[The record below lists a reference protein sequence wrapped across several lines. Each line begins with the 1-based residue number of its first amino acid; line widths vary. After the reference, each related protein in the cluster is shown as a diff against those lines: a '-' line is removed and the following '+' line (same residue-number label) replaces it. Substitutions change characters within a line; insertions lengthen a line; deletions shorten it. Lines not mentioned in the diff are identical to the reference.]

1 MTKAERNDAI
11 VKMYR
16 GGYTQEAIGEMFGIV
31 QAQIGYIVGAEE
43 RVERLSLSDN
53 SQKLSTA
60 HEQVLRKAPKHL
72 QDKIAEVVL
81 TRVES
86 AKPESAQAEIQEEG
100 DDNMLVIKYDFSKA
114 LYDALVEQFKAEN
127 RSNGWYWKLDELVD
141 SFVAVYVI
149 QKTFFS
155 AQDIEG
161 FNEVWETTKD
171 VAKYLVYADDMT
183 NKSTGFLADVLCR
196 NLFINRAFSETSERT
211 KIFRW
216 LGDYSFDLAAVL
228 LKNDEAFRN
237 TVRDVLLNALITLDH
252 HERIGQSALDEV
264 NQRFGKTPQ
273 SIRHI
278 GGIIF
283 EKDVGQRKRCHRE
296 AMKSL
301 IAITKNYELP
311 ADYGD
316 EKESVLDECLGIEL
330 APVKDQSLRSQ
341 LEWLEEKGN
350 WVIRNIIQRLQQEF
364 RKQKTRT
371 PDLTANKEYLDAE
384 PDKLAVDPEPI
395 HDSEFSEKQIAQ
407 LKSAFGET
415 GANVA
420 TAIREDPDAS
430 DKELVKSIGKKV
442 GHEISRST
450 VEKHKKKIRDN
461 AQVFRDI
468 VEG

>member
-1 MTKAERNDAI
+1 
-11 VKMYR
+11 
-16 GGYTQEAIGEMFGIV
+16 
-31 QAQIGYIVGAEE
+31 
-43 RVERLSLSDN
+43 
-53 SQKLSTA
+53 
-60 HEQVLRKAPKHL
+60 
-72 QDKIAEVVL
+72 
-81 TRVES
+81 
-86 AKPESAQAEIQEEG
+86 
-100 DDNMLVIKYDFSKA
+100 
-114 LYDALVEQFKAEN
+114 
-127 RSNGWYWKLDELVD
+127 
-141 SFVAVYVI
+141 
-149 QKTFFS
+149 
-155 AQDIEG
+155 
-161 FNEVWETTKD
+161 
-171 VAKYLVYADDMT
+171 
-183 NKSTGFLADVLCR
+183 
-196 NLFINRAFSETSERT
+196 
-211 KIFRW
+211 
-216 LGDYSFDLAAVL
+216 
-228 LKNDEAFRN
+228 
-237 TVRDVLLNALITLDH
+237 
-252 HERIGQSALDEV
+252 
-264 NQRFGKTPQ
+264 
-273 SIRHI
+273 
-278 GGIIF
+278 
-283 EKDVGQRKRCHRE
+283 
-296 AMKSL
+296 MKSL